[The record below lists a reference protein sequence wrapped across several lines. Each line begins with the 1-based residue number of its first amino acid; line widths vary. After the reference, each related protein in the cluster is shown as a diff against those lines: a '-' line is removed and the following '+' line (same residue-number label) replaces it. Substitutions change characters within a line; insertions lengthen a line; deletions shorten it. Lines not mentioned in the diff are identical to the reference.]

1 MKKRKV
7 EYRKGAFVDFSGRTR
22 EYIVAAVSELLPNA
36 AAVTGPGKKYDTPVQ
51 YRVTELCGDGH
62 VDIGD
67 QVIKRVSL
75 GFAVCSPDD
84 TFNEELGKEIALGKA
99 LKRPSG
105 VLYASKAGMINTDLV
120 DALISQEMLYFENNP
135 GAVLAGYDKAK
146 ETFLAQTH
154 EAL

>member
-7 EYRKGAFVDFSGRTR
+7 EYRKGTFVDFSGRTR

-36 AAVTGPGKKYDTPVQ
+36 ATVTGPGKKYDTPIQ
-51 YRVTELCGDGH
+51 YHVTELCGDGH

-84 TFNEELGKEIALGKA
+84 TFNEELGREIALGKA
-99 LKRPSG
+99 LKRPAG
-105 VLYASKAGMINTDLV
+105 VMYASKAGMINTDLV

-146 ETFLAQTH
+146 EAYQLANH
-154 EAL
+154 EIL

>member
-1 MKKRKV
+1 M
-7 EYRKGAFVDFSGRTR
+7 
-22 EYIVAAVSELLPNA
+22 
-36 AAVTGPGKKYDTPVQ
+36 
-51 YRVTELCGDGH
+51 
-62 VDIGD
+62 
-67 QVIKRVSL
+67 
-75 GFAVCSPDD
+75 CSPDD

-154 EAL
+154 DAL

>member
-22 EYIVAAVSELLPNA
+22 EYIIAAVSELLPNA
-36 AAVTGPGKKYDTPVQ
+36 ADVTGPGKHYETPVQ

-62 VDIGD
+62 VDIGS
-67 QVIKRVSL
+67 QVIKRVSI

-84 TFNEELGKEIALGKA
+84 VFDENLGKEIALGKA
-99 LKRPSG
+99 LKRPAG
-105 VLYASKAGMINTDLV
+105 EMYATKAGMINTSLV
-120 DALISQEMLYFENNP
+120 EALISQEMEYFENNP
-135 GAVLAGYDKAK
+135 GSVLAGYDKAK
-146 ETFLAQTH
+146 DAFLAQKH